1 MHRGVTLK
9 VEKEDVYMNL
19 NITILV
25 VDDFA
30 TMRRI
35 VKGVLKKLGF
45 KNIIE
50 AENGKT
56 ALSKLKKEDVGLVIS
71 DWNMPEMT
79 GLELLKAVK
88 TEEKFKDLPFI
99 MLTAE
104 GQKDCVIEAVKA
116 GVINFIVKPFTP
128 DTLKEKLNAVFS

>member
-1 MHRGVTLK
+1 M
-9 VEKEDVYMNL
+9 
-19 NITILV
+19 
-25 VDDFA
+25 
-30 TMRRI
+30 
-35 VKGVLKKLGF
+35 KGVLKKLGF

-116 GVINFIVKPFTP
+116 GVTNFIVKPFTP

>member
-1 MHRGVTLK
+1 
-9 VEKEDVYMNL
+9 MNL
-19 NITILV
+19 SITILV

-45 KNIIE
+45 RNIIE

-88 TEEKFKDLPFI
+88 AEEKFKDLPFI

-116 GVINFIVKPFTP
+116 GVTNFIVKPFTSY
-128 DTLKEKLNAVFS
+128 TLKEKLNAVFS

>member
-1 MHRGVTLK
+1 
-9 VEKEDVYMNL
+9 MNL

-45 KNIIE
+45 RNIIE

-79 GLELLKAVK
+79 GLGLLKAVK

-116 GVINFIVKPFTP
+116 GVTNFIVKPFTP

>member
-1 MHRGVTLK
+1 
-9 VEKEDVYMNL
+9 MNL

-50 AENGKT
+50 AENSKT

-88 TEEKFKDLPFI
+88 TEEKFKDVPFI

-116 GVINFIVKPFTP
+116 GVTNFIVKPFTP

>member
-1 MHRGVTLK
+1 
-9 VEKEDVYMNL
+9 MNL

-50 AENGKT
+50 AKNGKT

-88 TEEKFKDLPFI
+88 TEEKFKDVPFI

-116 GVINFIVKPFTP
+116 GVTNFIVKPFTP